1 MENAT
6 ENIIEIATRLVRQY
20 FYIDDSTA
28 GTQKDTFL
36 VRYHGHLVTPDSE
49 KAYDQLSASL
59 KPYEITPLFRLENK
73 QQVIYL
79 ISGVIQPNRS
89 KPIVNMILFI
99 VTFISVLLT
108 GGLNSFT
115 GDLPTDPILIIWT
128 LIKAGWPFAVSM
140 IAILA
145 AHEFGHYFAGRFH
158 GTQVTL
164 PYFIPLPLSAFG
176 TMGAFIN
183 MKEPPKNRN
192 VLLDIGIAGPLS
204 GLIVAI
210 PVLFIGLKLSS
221 LSVLPAA
228 ASPDTLVQLEG
239 NSILYLFM
247 KYLVFGKFLPEP
259 ASFGNL
265 PALLYWIRYFF
276 TGTPIPF
283 GGIDVSLHQV
293 AWAGWGGLLVTA
305 LNLIPAGQLDGGHI
319 LYVLFGKKAQK
330 VVPFIIGAMIL
341 LGFFWNG
348 WWLWVLIILFVGR
361 THAEPLDQI
370 TPLDKRRK
378 FLAVLTLIIFV
389 LIFTPTPINLM
400 V

>member
-1 MENAT
+1 
-6 ENIIEIATRLVRQY
+6 
-20 FYIDDSTA
+20 
-28 GTQKDTFL
+28 
-36 VRYHGHLVTPDSE
+36 
-49 KAYDQLSASL
+49 
-59 KPYEITPLFRLENK
+59 
-73 QQVIYL
+73 
-79 ISGVIQPNRS
+79 
-89 KPIVNMILFI
+89 MILFI

-115 GDLPTDPILIIWT
+115 EDLPTDPILIIWT

-341 LGFFWNG
+341 LGFFWIG